1 MWKLSH
7 LSHLSYLY
15 SEKLSIHLISDSLFY
30 QSPQLSFKTIYTEA
44 VSQKYFL
51 KTVLLKIL
59 QNLQGNICATVSF
72 LIKLQAG
79 SCNYLW
85 LWMHMLMALGCFKKC
100 PVCTGIHFLLN
111 CCRFKKL
118 LDSTSFLKME
128 MLRII
133 KSTKL
138 EKIIDFINPC
148 KL

>member
-7 LSHLSYLY
+7 VSHLSYLY

-51 KTVLLKIL
+51 KTVLL
-59 QNLQGNICATVSF
+59 QNLQGNICAAVSF

-79 SCNYLW
+79 SCSYLW
-85 LWMHMLMALGCFKKC
+85 LWMHMVMALGCFKKC
-100 PVCTGIHFLLN
+100 PVSAGIHFLLT
-111 CCRFKKL
+111 CSRFKKL
-118 LDSTSFLKME
+118 LDSISFLKME

-138 EKIIDFINPC
+138 
-148 KL
+148 